1 MAQLVMLVE
10 DERHISQVVE
20 RRLVAEG
27 LEVVIARDGV
37 QALQMA
43 AERVPD
49 AIVTDLEMP
58 RMNGLELIA
67 KLEQDS
73 VLARV
78 PTMMLT
84 ARGHLAGKD
93 GVPERIRVFAKPFSA
108 RKLVEAIAEM
118 LDASDGGAGNASGS
132 VAA

>member
-1 MAQLVMLVE
+1 MAKLVMLVE

-27 LEVVIARDGV
+27 LEVAIARDGL
-37 QALQMA
+37 QALEMA
-43 AERVPD
+43 ADRTPD

-73 VLARV
+73 VLAQI

-84 ARGHLAGKD
+84 ARGYLAGKD

-108 RKLVEAIAEM
+108 RKLVEAITEM
-118 LDASDGGAGNASGS
+118 LDAGTGGTDNAPGII
-132 VAA
+132 AA